1 VWFDCAVD
9 GVHDLG
15 GMQGFGPVVV
25 EPDEPAFHARW
36 EGRVFASAGGA
47 LGAGGF
53 NTPMFRHSIE
63 RMQPAHY
70 LSSGYYE
77 HWLTGVTTLLV
88 ERGLLTLDE
97 LTAATGSNFP
107 LSGPVL
113 VDSHDVDT
121 TPASTTARFAVGD
134 AVRVR
139 DVQFAG
145 HTRCPG
151 YVRGRQG
158 VVVGLE
164 VRAPVPE
171 LEAHLQ
177 QKVDE
182 QTYAVRFA
190 ARELW
195 GDTAEPNNVVHVD
208 LYDRYLEPV

>member
-1 VWFDCAVD
+1 VWFDTAVD

-15 GMQGFGPVVV
+15 GKQGFGPVIV
-25 EPDEPAFHARW
+25 EPDEPVFHARW
-36 EGRVFASAGGA
+36 EGRVFASAAGA

-70 LSSGYYE
+70 LNSGYYE

-97 LTAATGSNFP
+97 LAAAIAGRFP

-113 VDSHDVDT
+113 VDDDDVDT
-121 TPASTTARFAVGD
+121 TSANASARFAVGD

-139 DVQFAG
+139 DLHFAG

-151 YVRGRQG
+151 YVRGRAG

-171 LEAHLQ
+171 IEAHRQ
-177 QKVDE
+177 EKVDE
-182 QTYAVRFA
+182 QTYAVRFD

-195 GDTAEPNNVVHVD
+195 GDSAEPNNAVYVD
-208 LYDRYLEPV
+208 LYERYLEPA